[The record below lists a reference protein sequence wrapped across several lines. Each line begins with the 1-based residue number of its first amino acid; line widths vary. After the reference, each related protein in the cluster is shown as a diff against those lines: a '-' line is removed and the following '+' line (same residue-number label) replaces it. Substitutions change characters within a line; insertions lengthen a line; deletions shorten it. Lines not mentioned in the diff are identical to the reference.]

1 MKMRLETGQSAS
13 DVAGLVMQPGLA
25 PALLRDRTRD
35 HRVASGLTS
44 GAHTEWYQRCLGFFH
59 NRTRVVSTRS
69 REEQVFTSWCT

>member
-13 DVAGLVMQPGLA
+13 DVAGLVTPLGLA

-44 GAHTEWYQRCLGFFH
+44 GAHTEWHQRCLGFFH
-59 NRTRVVSTRS
+59 NRTPVVSTRS